1 MFRKAVALLLALAL
15 LLPVGSALA
24 VKYYRVNTTWLKA
37 HEKPDYDAKV
47 VDSYR
52 RDFAVTIA
60 RMGRDGW
67 AKVRFRPGGAA
78 VFVQTKYLTPC
89 SSYTAWVSKD
99 NTVVHTGPAISFKS
113 IGKLSKGTRVTVLT
127 HGSAFDYV
135 STPRGKGYIRNTHL
149 TASKVSRSSKS
160 SNVVYVKNSSGKN
173 VVMRRGP
180 GKKYKTIGTYRV
192 GTKLTLLSYG
202 KTWSKVSYRGKTGYI
217 MTRYLRR

>member
-78 VFVQTKYLTPC
+78 VFVQDR
-89 SSYTAWVSKD
+89 AD
-99 NTVVHTGPAISFKS
+99 FIVHAVPPWLPGAGLRPHR
-113 IGKLSKGTRVTVLT
+113 RVLPRCMCAARN
-127 HGSAFDYV
+127 SA
-135 STPRGKGYIRNTHL
+135 P
-149 TASKVSRSSKS
+149 
-160 SNVVYVKNSSGKN
+160 
-173 VVMRRGP
+173 
-180 GKKYKTIGTYRV
+180 
-192 GTKLTLLSYG
+192 
-202 KTWSKVSYRGKTGYI
+202 
-217 MTRYLRR
+217 